1 MIEMELAKILI
12 TETSDYQVIWLREK
26 NGARTFPILIGIVE
40 AAAIDRKVR
49 DIPTRRPLTHDLL
62 SSVITELGARL
73 DRVIVNALR
82 KNTFYAKL
90 ILQMNGGMVEVD
102 SRPSDAVALAV
113 RLQAPIFVEEEVL
126 EHVASAPGD
135 PSSDEDGP
143 TIV

>member
-1 MIEMELAKILI
+1 MVEMELARILI

-26 NGARTFPILIGIVE
+26 QGTRIFPILIGIVE

-62 SSVITELGARL
+62 SNVITELGARL
-73 DRVIVNALR
+73 DRIIVSGLR
-82 KNTFYAKL
+82 NNTFYAKL
-90 ILQMNGGMVEVD
+90 ILQVNGSVVEVD

-113 RLQAPIFVEEEVL
+113 RLEAPIFVEDEVL
-126 EHVASAPGD
+126 EHVGKEPGESAGD
-135 PSSDEDGP
+135 DDS